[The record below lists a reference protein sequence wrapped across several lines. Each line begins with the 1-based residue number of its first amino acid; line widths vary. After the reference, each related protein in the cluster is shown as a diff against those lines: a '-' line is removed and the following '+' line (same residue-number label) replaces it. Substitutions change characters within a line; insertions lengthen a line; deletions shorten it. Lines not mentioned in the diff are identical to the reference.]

1 MKRGMLLSAG
11 FAVAL
16 LVGSAALHAADD
28 AAKPDNAT
36 PTHVTRGGRLVKPWS
51 DLKDLTSEQTEKLK
65 EIHAKS
71 LAQMSEIRAKEKEEC
86 MAVLTD
92 DQKKELADDA
102 AKTLADRKAKA
113 ATAPSD
119 STK

>member
-1 MKRGMLLSAG
+1 MKRGMLLIAG

-16 LVGSAALHAADD
+16 LVGSAALHADD

-36 PTHVTRGGRLVKPWS
+36 PAHVTPRGGSRLVKPYS

-65 EIHAKS
+65 EIHSKY
-71 LAQMSEIRAKEKEEC
+71 LAQMSEIRAKEKEES

-92 DQKKELADDA
+92 DQKKVTTYL
-102 AKTLADRKAKA
+102 TNPPP
-113 ATAPSD
+113 APVF
-119 STK
+119 